1 MSPRFMYLGH
11 VERSTQHYFTQMTQ
25 LSTDLRN
32 YFANP
37 NVANAILK
45 ELNQE
50 IAFCP
55 ILRNIQREKNHNV
68 IQDDVILFSNLG
80 AEDRNEVYVYL
91 GRILESVLTCV
102 LSSSFQVK
110 KDRTSSG
117 DVTIED
123 VIWEIKGTSGKN
135 SWTGST
141 HASKKEDDK
150 MNFIGVK
157 YGINEKVNV
166 FDILGGNANLIDEIF
181 VGVFENIE
189 LVRRGSATKSNSRTS
204 LLIPVEIY
212 DTVKEQVAWGNFRF
226 PKQNGKY
233 LQFEPAA

>member
-1 MSPRFMYLGH
+1 
-11 VERSTQHYFTQMTQ
+11 MTE
-25 LSTDLRN
+25 LSVNLRD

-37 NVANAILK
+37 QVAKSVLK
-45 ELNQE
+45 ELNEE
-50 IAFCP
+50 ISYCP
-55 ILRNIQREKNHNV
+55 ILRNIQREKNHG
-68 IQDDVILFSNLG
+68 IITDDVIMFSDLG
-80 AEDRNEVYVYL
+80 SEDRNEVYVYL
-91 GRILESVLTCV
+91 GRILESVLTCL
-102 LSSSFQVK
+102 LSHQFSVK

-117 DVTIED
+117 DVTIEEI
-123 VIWEIKGTSGKN
+123 IWEIKGTSGKN

-141 HASKKEDDK
+141 HASKKEDDS

-166 FDILGGNANLIDEIF
+166 FDILNGSSDLIDEIF
-181 VGVFENIE
+181 IGVFENID
-189 LVRRGSATKSNSRTS
+189 LIRRGSATGSNSRTS
-204 LLIPVEIY
+204 LLISVEDY